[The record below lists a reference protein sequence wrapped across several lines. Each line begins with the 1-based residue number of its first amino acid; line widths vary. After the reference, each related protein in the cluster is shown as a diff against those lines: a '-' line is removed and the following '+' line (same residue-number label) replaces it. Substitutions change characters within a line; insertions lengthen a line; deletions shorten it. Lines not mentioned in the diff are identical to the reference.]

1 MASGVSQTPSFY
13 SSAALHAANSY
24 APSLESEKQEGMQS
38 EELQTIQPE
47 APPQK
52 SGPKLN
58 SYSPALPSSPV
69 TLTPPAPD
77 DPHFLTPELTGEW
90 ETVGVKSFYADA
102 EKALLV
108 DVYYPAVQNG
118 PPSYRILPPSPPKH
132 PMNTDEIQDA
142 GLKANLAN
150 LWTRSQPSLEAAEG
164 KFPVVIFS
172 HGMAYNHFDYAGILE
187 ELASQGYYVFSIS
200 HPSSNGFSDL
210 AKISYPE
217 PPASLEQVSPA
228 IYTQANEILF
238 LTQKIKSSAFKE
250 TIGENIDIDRIGVMG
265 HSLGGDS
272 ALQACKGHSDLIRTG
287 IDLDSGCLKH
297 IEQVEI
303 SQPFLSIGAKIGSYP
318 EDPYEDAGE
327 IWDGRTEWKRYKEK
341 SVNAEL
347 EILDQATHNDFSVNP
362 LFLERKTG
370 ELNPTYRGVHKEACQ
385 LITNWF
391 NKHLSLRCV
400 PTGVAKHHRS

>member
-1 MASGVSQTPSFY
+1 MASSVFQTPSFY
-13 SSAALHAANSY
+13 SSSASHSANSY
-24 APSLESEKQEGMQS
+24 DPSLESDEQKS
-38 EELQTIQPE
+38 SLYEELPTIQPE
-47 APPQK
+47 ASPQI
-52 SGPKLN
+52 SASKLN
-58 SYSPALPSSPV
+58 SCSPALPSSPI
-69 TLTPPAPD
+69 TLKPPAPD

-90 ETVGVKSFYADA
+90 KTVGVKSFYADD

-132 PMNTDEIQDA
+132 PMNTDEIQDEA
-142 GLKANLAN
+142 LKANLAN

-172 HGMAYNHFDYAGILE
+172 HGMASNHFDYAGILE

-210 AKISYPE
+210 AQISYPD
-217 PPASLEQVSPA
+217 PPPTLEQVSPA
-228 IYTQANEILF
+228 IYTQAKEIHF
-238 LTQKIKSSAFKE
+238 LIQKIKSSAFKDK
-250 TIGENIDIDRIGVMG
+250 ISENVDIDRIGVMG

-297 IEQVEI
+297 IELVEI

-318 EDPYEDAGE
+318 DAPYEDAGE
-327 IWDGRTEWKRYKEK
+327 IWDGRTEWEQYKEK

-347 EILDQATHNDFSVNP
+347 VVLDQATHNDFSVNP

-370 ELNPTYRGVHKEACQ
+370 EPNTTYRDIHKEACQ
-385 LITNWF
+385 LITCWF
-391 NKHLSLRCV
+391 NKHLS
-400 PTGVAKHHRS
+400 